1 MGKALEITD
10 SNFEQEVL
18 KEKLPVLVD
27 FWATWCGPCL
37 MMTPIVE
44 EIAQEYAG
52 RLKVAKLDVDQNNR
66 TSIQYGIRSIPTL
79 FFFKD
84 GKVVDRIVGAVPKQN
99 LVEKIEKVLNS

>member
-37 MMTPIVE
+37 MMAPIVE
-44 EIAQEYAG
+44 EIAQEYTG
-52 RLKVAKLDVDQNNR
+52 RLKVAKLDVDQNNQ

>member
-37 MMTPIVE
+37 MMAPIVE
-44 EIAQEYAG
+44 EIAQEYTG
-52 RLKVAKLDVDQNNR
+52 RLKVTKLDVDQNNQ

-84 GKVVDRIVGAVPKQN
+84 GKVVDRIVGPVPKQN

>member
-1 MGKALEITD
+1 MGKALQITD

-37 MMTPIVE
+37 MMAPIVE

-52 RLKVAKLDVDQNNR
+52 RLKVAKLDVDQNNQ

-84 GKVVDRIVGAVPKQN
+84 GKVVDRIVGAVPKQHF
-99 LVEKIEKVLNS
+99 VEKIEKILNG

>member
-37 MMTPIVE
+37 MMAPIVE
-44 EIAQEYAG
+44 EIAQEYTG
-52 RLKVAKLDVDQNNR
+52 RLKVAKLDVDQNNQ

-99 LVEKIEKVLNS
+99 FVEKIEKILNS